1 MKTTTLFVTVLM
13 MSSCAAPGGGPDDE
27 SASDDRRVFPSTT
40 TEPGDASVTAPEAM
54 VAALVAEVADLS
66 GLGEDQVTVIRAQ
79 RVMWS
84 DASLGCPSGGVS
96 YIQVLTPGY
105 WVVLEAEGIEYDFRS
120 ADDGEFRRCDGGA
133 PPYDV
138 IVDR

>member
-1 MKTTTLFVTVLM
+1 MRTTALFVTAFMLTACGD
-13 MSSCAAPGGGPDDE
+13 SDGGPE
-27 SASDDRRVFPSTT
+27 PPTEDRRVEPSTT
-40 TEPGDASVTAPEAM
+40 LDADASVVGVPDH
-54 VAALVAEVADLS
+54 LVASLVSEVAES
-66 GLGEDQVTVIRAQ
+66 VEEDEVTVIRAQ
-79 RVMWS
+79 QVMWN

-105 WVVLEAEGIEYDFRS
+105 WVVLEAEDTEYDFRS